1 MINWIILGVKIILL
15 ILFIILLFLFLLAFR
30 EGES

>member
-1 MINWIILGVKIILL
+1 MINWIILGVKIVLL

-30 EGES
+30 EGGS